1 MINSVSYSTFNIGR
15 FRGVDYADS
24 ELNMNVSHSPDMMNL
39 IPYENG
45 AVRSRNG
52 YENVLSCDGR
62 INGIYSLV
70 EQKGTKVLIHH
81 GNKLSEWRKAS
92 GQTPMY
98 GYTVPADGLK
108 AKYVALL
115 TDGPHGF
122 EYTPLTAEDVVTFD
136 DGSFY
141 VNNIKQATTVG
152 GYSSPIPMAITE
164 YGDVISRNAF
174 GDYASAFIG
183 IDLSYDTVDGSGHSS
198 SKVQSI
204 CTSGEV
210 SKNTIPESGAL
221 VVYDT
226 STYNEYSKMGKLVI
240 GDDEYRADVRSID
253 ISQLI
258 AEKQAERYVTSGFAY
273 TNKAVLSSDFDYK
286 VTYSFR
292 VGKKAVAKCRIA
304 ALQADDFVVYDE
316 ETKKLYI
323 NNAEVAV
330 DNGLSGGQVI
340 DLENLDNGAA
350 PVLNDIDVILPD
362 RKGACVQMGNK
373 LYIFSGEMAYVY
385 GEFDVFDELG
395 NKTGTR
401 YELRKMEDEAYVPTI
416 LINSEPIK
424 TKYQTGSRTAVPV
437 DTDGGGG
444 VKYEDINLIS
454 AKSTVGFLVS
464 AASAAEALPI
474 LGENK
479 GYSGTAGDYYHK
491 LPLPQS
497 PIQSVEKVEK
507 LNPDGDWEEVLAS
520 TYTVDTDSGILTFN
534 APLSVT
540 SVSGKDNYRVTY
552 SVDWRGEAEERSL
565 IKQVEESNFLLEN
578 FNPPIIL
585 KYSRADNYKKH
596 LDGIYY
602 SATKYRILLGTDL
615 ADNGAVRIRL
625 TGKRLQFENKEN
637 KRIRLG
643 CIDLKAGYTAQ
654 EQKIPIPGTND
665 YAVRVLD
672 SNEYSCD
679 SSEYVYVRIYTQ
691 VIKDGENYYLDITQ
705 PYTICLRRDE
715 DGDLSIIRIGEDCF
729 TNIKLTYSQRSS
741 SYPDRVNKAAIV
753 TKFGASGN
761 MDRLFV
767 AGWDKMREYEFW
779 SEVDNPLYFPDLNYA
794 CLGDEDTAIMGWSR
808 INNNQLAIHK
818 NSNGSDPTVYIQS
831 ASISQN
837 MAQVEDAKS
846 GTLQLLSTFSV
857 TFPVTEGPP
866 GDGVISQRA
875 FGVLCGEP
883 LALSE
888 KGVFATKYVADIAA
902 DVRYAVPRSY
912 YINPKLKECD
922 LSDAEAIV
930 FNNRY
935 YLSLGDGRVFVADG
949 AQRYG
954 VGGDSDESSFE
965 WFPWDNVPARIWWVS
980 EDRLYFGTA
989 DGRICRFTDGFMDID
1004 KPVKAYWTSPWLD
1017 FGTQTYYKKIKNVVL
1032 TCTEPRTDFSEVNID
1047 YIGKNG
1053 AKTVKSYL
1061 IDNTSHL
1068 GVIPSIATNRKAK
1081 KVTGLKVRVRSDN
1094 AEDFGIMAL
1103 SFLYIVSGKFK
1114 G

>member
-1 MINSVSYSTFNIGR
+1 MTNSVSYSTFNIGR

-70 EQKGTKVLIHH
+70 EQKETKVLIHH
-81 GNKLSEWRKAS
+81 GNKLSEWDI
-92 GQTPMY
+92 Y
-98 GYTVPADGLK
+98 
-108 AKYVALL
+108 
-115 TDGPHGF
+115 
-122 EYTPLTAEDVVTFD
+122 
-136 DGSFY
+136 
-141 VNNIKQATTVG
+141 NNTLN
-152 GYSSPIPMAITE
+152 
-164 YGDVISRNAF
+164 VISCVF
-174 GDYASAFIG
+174 PDCK
-183 IDLSYDTVDGSGHSS
+183 SS
-198 SKVQSI
+198 
-204 CTSGEV
+204 C
-210 SKNTIPESGAL
+210 A
-221 VVYDT
+221 
-226 STYNEYSKMGKLVI
+226 
-240 GDDEYRADVRSID
+240 
-253 ISQLI
+253 
-258 AEKQAERYVTSGFAY
+258 
-273 TNKAVLSSDFDYK
+273 
-286 VTYSFR
+286 
-292 VGKKAVAKCRIA
+292 
-304 ALQADDFVVYDE
+304 
-316 ETKKLYI
+316 
-323 NNAEVAV
+323 
-330 DNGLSGGQVI
+330 
-340 DLENLDNGAA
+340 
-350 PVLNDIDVILPD
+350 
-362 RKGACVQMGNK
+362 QMGNK
-373 LYIFSGEMAYVY
+373 LYIFTGQVAYVY
-385 GEFDVFDELG
+385 GEYDVFDED
-395 NKTGTR
+395 TGVKSGTS
-401 YELRKMEDEAYVPTI
+401 YELRSMEEEAYVPIT
-416 LINSEPIK
+416 LINSNPTLGGGTKYENVNLLSPKRIVQFSVSEDTTKIYLPTSPIK
-424 TKYQTGSRTAVPV
+424 
-437 DTDGGGG
+437 
-444 VKYEDINLIS
+444 
-454 AKSTVGFLVS
+454 
-464 AASAAEALPI
+464 
-474 LGENK
+474 
-479 GYSGTAGDYYHK
+479 
-491 LPLPQS
+491 
-497 PIQSVEKVEK
+497 SVEKIEK
-507 LNPDGDWEEVLAS
+507 LNDDGEWSIVSPEKYSVVLL
-520 TYTVDTDSGILTFN
+520 SGRISFTENLDK
-534 APLSVT
+534 T

-552 SVDWRGEAEERSL
+552 SNIYAGTSEKSSL
-565 IKQVEESNFLLEN
+565 ACSFILGSPD
-578 FNPPIIL
+578 FNPRHIHQYSDASNYDIYDSGLQYITATVDIYLGNNLAENDEIKIRLFPIDKNKKFKFSYIDESDDSTGWTSFIPYIECNAAVNKKRYNKAL
-585 KYSRADNYKKH
+585 YQDKVFIFPISDNDKT
-596 LDGIYY
+596 LDGPTDGDRFYAAYY
-602 SATKYRILLGTDL
+602 RVYTYVWKDDSGYYLRIS
-615 ADNGAVRIRL
+615 
-625 TGKRLQFENKEN
+625 Q
-637 KRIRLG
+637 
-643 CIDLKAGYTAQ
+643 
-654 EQKIPIPGTND
+654 P
-665 YAVRVLD
+665 YAI
-672 SNEYSCD
+672 
-679 SSEYVYVRIYTQ
+679 YVRD
-691 VIKDGENYYLDITQ
+691 KDGENVIDFDTVDFGTCIVDFNV
-705 PYTICLRRDE
+705 IN
-715 DGDLSIIRIGEDCF
+715 DLYVDRI
-729 TNIKLTYSQRSS
+729 
-741 SYPDRVNKAAIV
+741 NKANMV

-831 ASISQN
+831 ALISQN
-837 MAQVEDAKS
+837 MAQVEGAKS

-857 TFPVTEGPP
+857 TFPVTEGPA

-883 LALSE
+883 LSLSE

-949 AQRYG
+949 AQRYA

-965 WFPWDNVPARIWWVS
+965 WFPWDNVPARIWWIAD
-980 EDRLYFGTA
+980 DRLYFGTA

>member
-1 MINSVSYSTFNIGR
+1 MTNSVSYSTFNIGR

-81 GNKLSEWRKAS
+81 GNKLSLWD
-92 GQTPMY
+92 T
-98 GYTVPADGLK
+98 DGS
-108 AKYVALL
+108 LL
-115 TDGPHGF
+115 T
-122 EYTPLTAEDVVTFD
+122 T
-136 DGSFY
+136 
-141 VNNIKQATTVG
+141 
-152 GYSSPIPMAITE
+152 
-164 YGDVISRNAF
+164 
-174 GDYASAFIG
+174 
-183 IDLSYDTVDGSGHSS
+183 LSCV
-198 SKVQSI
+198 
-204 CTSGEV
+204 
-210 SKNTIPESGAL
+210 
-221 VVYDT
+221 
-226 STYNEYSKMGKLVI
+226 
-240 GDDEYRADVRSID
+240 
-253 ISQLI
+253 
-258 AEKQAERYVTSGFAY
+258 F
-273 TNKAVLSSDFDYK
+273 
-286 VTYSFR
+286 
-292 VGKKAVAKCRIA
+292 
-304 ALQADDFVVYDE
+304 
-316 ETKKLYI
+316 
-323 NNAEVAV
+323 
-330 DNGLSGGQVI
+330 
-340 DLENLDNGAA
+340 
-350 PVLNDIDVILPD
+350 PD
-362 RKGACVQMGNK
+362 RKGASVQMGNR

-464 AASAAEALPI
+464 QASAAEALPI

-497 PIQSVEKVEK
+497 PIQSVEKVKKVNE
-507 LNPDGDWEEVLAS
+507 DGDWDEVLPSAYS
-520 TYTVDTDSGILTFN
+520 VDTEKGILTFN

-540 SVSGKDNYRVTY
+540 PVSGKDNYRVTY
-552 SVDWRGEAEERSL
+552 SVDWRGEAEERRL
-565 IKQVEESNFLLEN
+565 NVKFDKFEEN
-578 FNPPIIL
+578 FNPPFL
-585 KYSRADNYKKH
+585 QYYSKCHEYQKYV
-596 LDGIYY
+596 DGIYY
-602 SATKYRILLGTDL
+602 TACKYRILLGTDL
-615 ADNGAVRIRL
+615 ANNGVVRIRL
-625 TGKRLQFENKEN
+625 TSDKRMVFYNKQNE
-637 KRIRLG
+637 RVRLDYL
-643 CIDLKAGYTAQ
+643 DLTAGYNA
-654 EQKIPIPGTND
+654 EEHKIPLSSSEF
-665 YAVRVLD
+665 AVEVLGED
-672 SNEYSCD
+672 QFSHD
-679 SSEYVYVRIYTQ
+679 SSSYVYVRIYTQ
-691 VIKDGENYYLDITQ
+691 VVKDGDNYYLDITQ
-705 PYTICLRRDE
+705 PYAIWHSDREIWRSPYFSFQSLR
-715 DGDLSIIRIGEDCF
+715 LV
-729 TNIKLTYSQRSS
+729 YSQRSS
-741 SYPDRVNKAAIV
+741 SYPDRVNKASLV

-779 SEVDNPLYFPDLNYA
+779 SEVANPLYFPDLNYA

-837 MAQVEDAKS
+837 MAQVKDAKS

-857 TFPVTEGPP
+857 TFPVTEGPA
-866 GDGVISQRA
+866 GYGVISQRA

-949 AQRYG
+949 AQRYA

-965 WFPWDNVPARIWWVS
+965 WFPWDNVPARIWLVS
-980 EDRLYFGTA
+980 DDRLYFGTA

-1103 SFLYIVSGKFK
+1103 SFLYIISGKYK

>member
-81 GNKLSEWRKAS
+81 GNKLSEWRMAGIANS
-92 GQTPMY
+92 LY
-98 GYTVPADGLK
+98 GYTAPAEGL
-108 AKYVALL
+108 AVRYVAYLS
-115 TDGPHGF
+115 DGTYGF
-122 EYTPLTAEDVVTFD
+122 EHTALTEENVVTFN

-141 VNNIKQATTVG
+141 VDGVKQATTPG
-152 GYSSPIPMAITE
+152 GNSSPILMEITK
-164 YGDVISRNAF
+164 YGAEISRADF
-174 GDYASAFIG
+174 GDETSAFVE
-183 IDLSYDTVDGSGHSS
+183 IDLSYTVVGSSGYATN
-198 SKVQSI
+198 KAQSI
-204 CTSGEV
+204 CTLGRVDKTEV
-210 SKNTIPESGAL
+210 AEDGSDI
-221 VVYDT
+221 VYDV
-226 STYNEYSKMGKLVI
+226 STYNKSNKTGTMVI
-240 GDDEYRADVRSID
+240 GSKSFTANVYPYPSHQRANPYKYIRI
-253 ISQLI
+253 
-258 AEKQAERYVTSGFAY
+258 GFA
-273 TNKAVLSSDFDYK
+273 NPNEAVLSSDFDYK

-340 DLENLDNGAA
+340 DLENLGNGAA
-350 PVLNDIDVILPD
+350 SVLNDIDVILPD

-464 AASAAEALPI
+464 QASAAEALPI

-491 LPLPQS
+491 LPLPQR

-691 VIKDGENYYLDITQ
+691 VVKDGENYYLDITQ

-808 INNNQLAIHK
+808 INNNQMAIHK

-831 ASISQN
+831 ASLSQN
-837 MAQVEDAKS
+837 TVQVENAKS

-857 TFPVTEGPP
+857 TFPVTEGPA
-866 GDGVISQRA
+866 GDGVISPRA

-949 AQRYG
+949 AQRYA

-980 EDRLYFGTA
+980 DDRLYFGTA

-1103 SFLYIVSGKFK
+1103 SFLYIISGKFK

>member
-1 MINSVSYSTFNIGR
+1 MTNSVSYSTFNIGR

-81 GNKLSEWRKAS
+81 GNKLSEWRMAGIANS
-92 GQTPMY
+92 LY
-98 GYTVPADGLK
+98 GYTVPAEGL
-108 AKYVALL
+108 AVGYAAMLWYFSY
-115 TDGPHGF
+115 GF
-122 EYTPLTAEDVVTFD
+122 EHTVLGSQNSVTFAGGKLYV
-136 DGSFY
+136 DGAEQTR
-141 VNNIKQATTVG
+141 VVG
-152 GYSSPIPMAITE
+152 GGFSPIPMEITKC
-164 YGDVISRNAF
+164 GTIISKDNF
-174 GDYASAFIG
+174 GGRDSRGVAV
-183 IDLSYDTVDGSGHSS
+183 DLSHVGLDDGYHPVNIEKWACIDNVSAEHVSVDGTEIICDLAAGTAAVGSHSYH
-198 SKVQSI
+198 I
-204 CTSGEV
+204 T
-210 SKNTIPESGAL
+210 L
-221 VVYDT
+221 YD
-226 STYNEYSKMGKLVI
+226 SLPV
-240 GDDEYRADVRSID
+240 
-253 ISQLI
+253 
-258 AEKQAERYVTSGFAY
+258 RYVQPKAIVLPVIEAQEAASQSGY
-273 TNKAVLSSDFDYK
+273 DGK
-286 VTYSFR
+286 VTYLFR
-292 VGKKAVAKCRIA
+292 IGKKAVAKCRIA
-304 ALQADDFVVYDE
+304 ALQAGDFVVYDE

-323 NNAEVAV
+323 NNAEAAV

-340 DLENLDNGAA
+340 DLENLDNGSLS
-350 PVLNDIDVILPD
+350 VLNDIDVILPD
-362 RKGACVQMGNK
+362 RKGASVQMGNR

-395 NKTGTR
+395 NKTETR
-401 YELRKMEDEAYVPTI
+401 YELRKMEDESYVPTI

-424 TKYQTGSRTAVPV
+424 TNYKTGSRTAVPV
-437 DTDGGGG
+437 DTGGGGG

-464 AASAAEALPI
+464 AASAAEALPTF
-474 LGENK
+474 GENK

-507 LNPDGDWEEVLAS
+507 VNEDGDWDEVLPSAYS
-520 TYTVDTDSGILTFN
+520 VDTEKGILTFN

-540 SVSGKDNYRVTY
+540 PVSGEDNYRVTY
-552 SVDWRGEAEERSL
+552 SVDWRGEAEERRL
-565 IKQVEESNFLLEN
+565 NVKFDKFEEN
-578 FNPPIIL
+578 FNPPFL
-585 KYSRADNYKKH
+585 QYYSKCHEYQKYV
-596 LDGIYY
+596 DGIYY
-602 SATKYRILLGTDL
+602 TACKYRILLGTDL
-615 ADNGAVRIRL
+615 ANNGVVRIRL
-625 TGKRLQFENKEN
+625 SSDKRMVFYNKQNE
-637 KRIRLG
+637 RVRLDYL
-643 CIDLKAGYTAQ
+643 DLTAGYNA
-654 EQKIPIPGTND
+654 EEHKIPISSSEF
-665 YAVRVLD
+665 AVEVLGAD
-672 SNEYSCD
+672 EFSHD
-679 SSEYVYVRIYTQ
+679 SSSYVYVRIYTQ
-691 VIKDGENYYLDITQ
+691 VVKDGDNYYLDITQ
-705 PYTICLRRDE
+705 PYAIWQSNREIYRSPYFSFQSLR
-715 DGDLSIIRIGEDCF
+715 LV
-729 TNIKLTYSQRSS
+729 YSLRSS
-741 SYPDRVNKAAIV
+741 DYADRVNKASLV

-808 INNNQLAIHK
+808 INNNQMAIHK
-818 NSNGSDPTVYIQS
+818 NGNGSDPTVYIQS
-831 ASISQN
+831 ASLSQN
-837 MAQVEDAKS
+837 TAQVENAKS

-857 TFPVTEGPP
+857 TFPVTEGPA
-866 GDGVISQRA
+866 GYGVISQRA
-875 FGVLCGEP
+875 FGVLGGEP

-888 KGVFATKYVADIAA
+888 KGVFATKYVSDIAA
-902 DVRYAVPRSY
+902 DVRYAAPRSY

-930 FNNRY
+930 FDNRY

-949 AQRYG
+949 AQRYA

-980 EDRLYFGTA
+980 DDRLYFGTA
-989 DGRICRFTDGFMDID
+989 DGRICRFTDRFMDID

>member
-1 MINSVSYSTFNIGR
+1 MTNSVSYSTFNINR
-15 FRGVDYADS
+15 FRGVDYATG
-24 ELNMNVSHSPDMMNL
+24 ELKMSAFRSPDMMNL

-45 AVRSRNG
+45 ALRSRNG

-62 INGIYSLV
+62 INGIYQLT
-70 EQKGTKVLIHH
+70 ELKGTKVLIHH
-81 GNKLSEWRKAS
+81 GNKLSLWDTDS
-92 GQTPMY
+92 GS
-98 GYTVPADGLK
+98 
-108 AKYVALL
+108 
-115 TDGPHGF
+115 
-122 EYTPLTAEDVVTFD
+122 LTA
-136 DGSFY
+136 
-141 VNNIKQATTVG
+141 
-152 GYSSPIPMAITE
+152 
-164 YGDVISRNAF
+164 IS
-174 GDYASAFIG
+174 
-183 IDLSYDTVDGSGHSS
+183 
-198 SKVQSI
+198 
-204 CTSGEV
+204 
-210 SKNTIPESGAL
+210 
-221 VVYDT
+221 
-226 STYNEYSKMGKLVI
+226 
-240 GDDEYRADVRSID
+240 
-253 ISQLI
+253 
-258 AEKQAERYVTSGFAY
+258 
-273 TNKAVLSSDFDYK
+273 AVF
-286 VTYSFR
+286 
-292 VGKKAVAKCRIA
+292 
-304 ALQADDFVVYDE
+304 
-316 ETKKLYI
+316 
-323 NNAEVAV
+323 
-330 DNGLSGGQVI
+330 
-340 DLENLDNGAA
+340 
-350 PVLNDIDVILPD
+350 PD
-362 RKGACVQMGNK
+362 RKSVCAQMSNY
-373 LYIFSGEMAYVY
+373 LYIFSGEAAYVY
-385 GEFDVFDELG
+385 GEYDVFDELG
-395 NKTGTR
+395 NKTGTQ
-401 YELRKMEDEAYVPTI
+401 YEVRKMEDEAYIPTV
-416 LINSEPIK
+416 LISSNPIK
-424 TKYQTGSRTAVPV
+424 TTYTNSLRVGLGEPV
-437 DTDGGGG
+437 DSDGGGG
-444 VKYEDINLIS
+444 SKYEDFNLIS

-464 AASAAEALPI
+464 AASAAETLPTYSDQ
-474 LGENK
+474 K
-479 GYSGTAGDYYHK
+479 YSGTAGDYYYK

-540 SVSGKDNYRVTY
+540 PVSGKDNYRVTY
-552 SVDWRGEAEERSL
+552 SVDWWGDAEERVL
-565 IKQVEESNFLLEN
+565 ITKVESPRPSNYN
-578 FNPPIIL
+578 FNPPIIS
-585 KYSRADNYKKH
+585 KYSSADDYNKY
-596 LDGIYY
+596 LDGTYY
-602 SATKYRILLGTDL
+602 SAYKYRILLGTDL
-615 ADNGAVRIRL
+615 ANNGAVRIRL
-625 TGKRLQFENKEN
+625 TGERTTTSGVINKMFFDDKN
-637 KRIRLG
+637 DNRVKLDY
-643 CIDLKAGYTAQ
+643 IDLTAGYTA
-654 EQKIPIPGTND
+654 EEHKIPIPGTND
-665 YAVRVLD
+665 YVADKLWD
-672 SNEYSCD
+672 GASSCD
-679 SSEYVYVRIYTQ
+679 ASWYVYLRIYTQ
-691 VIKDGENYYLDITQ
+691 VVKDGENYYLDITQ
-705 PYTICLRRDE
+705 PYGIFTDLNKDE
-715 DGDLSIIRIGEDCF
+715 DRVVAYFIALQDF
-729 TNIKLTYSQRSS
+729 NKIKLTYSKKNSA
-741 SYPDRVNKAAIV
+741 YADRINKAKMV

-779 SEVDNPLYFPDLNYA
+779 SEIDNPLYFPDLNYA
-794 CLGDEDTAIMGWSR
+794 CLGDEDTAVMGWSR

-818 NSNGSDPTVYIQS
+818 SSNESDPTIYIQS
-831 ASISQN
+831 SEVSS
-837 MAQVEDAKS
+837 S
-846 GTLQLLSTFSV
+846 GV
-857 TFPVTEGPP
+857 ATFPVTEGPP

-949 AQRYG
+949 AQRYA

-980 EDRLYFGTA
+980 DDRLYFGTA

-1103 SFLYIVSGKFK
+1103 SFLYIVSGKYK